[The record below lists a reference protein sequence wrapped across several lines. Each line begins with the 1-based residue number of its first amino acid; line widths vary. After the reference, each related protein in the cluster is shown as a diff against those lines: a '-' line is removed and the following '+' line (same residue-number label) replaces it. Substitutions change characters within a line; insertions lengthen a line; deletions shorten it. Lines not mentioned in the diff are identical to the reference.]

1 MLDFDKEFDDGDLST
16 GMFRKMSETRY
27 YFVVAE

>member
-1 MLDFDKEFDDGDLST
+1 MQAASQAWT
-16 GMFRKMSETRY
+16 GMFRKMSETRN